1 MSGKGAEVLDKRL
14 HNSAGLVVDEILD
27 WRAGSTIFA
36 GQDADGHDYLVL
48 EQTSASG
55 TRWVCAPIS
64 PLALR
69 CVRAGRADMRDAF
82 CHTTTGYVL
91 IFSGGLTGNVVTSTV
106 LCNSIT
112 EDLLPARNNRL
123 ASAA

>member
-1 MSGKGAEVLDKRL
+1 VLDIRL

-27 WRAGSTIFA
+27 RRAGSTVFA
-36 GQDADGHDYLVL
+36 GIDPDGHDYLVL

-91 IFSGGLTGNVVTSTV
+91 IFSAGLTGNVVTSTV
-106 LCNSIT
+106 LCSGIT

-123 ASAA
+123 VSAA